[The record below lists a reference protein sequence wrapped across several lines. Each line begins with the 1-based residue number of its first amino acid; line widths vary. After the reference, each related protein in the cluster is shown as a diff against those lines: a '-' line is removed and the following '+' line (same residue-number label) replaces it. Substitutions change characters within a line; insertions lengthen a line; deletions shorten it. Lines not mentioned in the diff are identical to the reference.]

1 MAKSDKKF
9 ENIFDECL
17 ENLLNGQESLE
28 QCLQKYPEQ
37 AAELEPLLR
46 TALSVNNAVAIQPSP
61 EAKARGRYQLQL
73 KMAQI
78 GKPRRTPLF
87 GWQPRWAVAIMTVLL
102 VFTLSGGTVLAA
114 NSSMPGNPLYPV
126 KIATENVR
134 VSMARSETARE
145 AILATCAD
153 RRIAEVAY
161 VVGKGNVSTEK
172 VEAVAARY
180 ISQVNQMSG
189 MTAAA
194 DQPVMARG
202 MGMMTATEPAETS
215 KPAAAPQPES
225 TAQPALGATQ
235 KTAAKTE
242 TASPQ
247 VTSPPQVAVAQD
259 SNEKAS
265 VQTVASQRDDE
276 KEQLKARIIAYGIT
290 HPQQL
295 EKMLEDP
302 KLPEQAKL
310 ALRRM
315 IQNARE
321 KYAQAVKNLERQ
333 QKSQEK
339 DDGKD

>member
-1 MAKSDKKF
+1 MAKSNKKF

-78 GKPRRTPLF
+78 GKPRRAPLL

-134 VSMARSETARE
+134 VRIARSEVARE

-153 RRIAEVAY
+153 RRIAEVVY
-161 VVGKGNVSTEK
+161 VVSKGNVDTEK

-194 DQPVMARG
+194 DQPVMSQG
-202 MGMMTATEPAETS
+202 VGMMTATEPAETS
-215 KPAAAPQPES
+215 QPVAAPQTES
-225 TAQPALGATQ
+225 TAQPVLGASQ
-235 KTAAKTE
+235 KTEASTE
-242 TASPQ
+242 KASVQ
-247 VTSPPQVAVAQD
+247 GSSPPQVASAPNDSGKKSAQT
-259 SNEKAS
+259 A
-265 VQTVASQRDDE
+265 ASQQDDQ
-276 KEQLKARIIAYGIT
+276 KEQLKVRIIAYGIT

-302 KLPEQAKL
+302 KVPEQAKL

-321 KYAQAVKNLERQ
+321 QYPQAVRNLERQ
-333 QKSQEK
+333 QKSQGKNDSK
-339 DDGKD
+339 D